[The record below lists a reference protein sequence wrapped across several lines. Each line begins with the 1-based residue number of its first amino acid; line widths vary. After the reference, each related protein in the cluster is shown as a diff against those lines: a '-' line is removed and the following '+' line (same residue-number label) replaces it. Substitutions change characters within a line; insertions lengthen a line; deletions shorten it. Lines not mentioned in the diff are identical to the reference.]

1 MSNYDINL
9 KPPHA
14 AQQYVLDHA
23 KRFNVV
29 ACGRRWGKTD
39 TGVEHLA
46 LPKML
51 EEHQPVG
58 WFAPTYKLLEEAWD
72 FTVETLAPLGPLVRA
87 SKGDRTIRLK
97 DGGRMDF
104 WTLGSSTATSTFVG
118 RGRKYARVIV
128 DEAAHAPYLEQDWTK
143 SIRPTLADLRGDAW
157 FLTTPWGH
165 NYLWRLWLTGQGDDP
180 NWASFQ
186 MPTSANPYILDSEIE
201 AARLDPN
208 MPADAFSQEYLAEF
222 LADVANPFGVDAIRA
237 CIVDEMAEGPVAYW
251 GFDLAK
257 SVDWTVGIGLN
268 TEGHVCAF
276 QRWQSDWHN
285 TQVRIAAMIGQT
297 PALIDSTGVGDPIVE
312 ELCRLCS
319 LAEGYLFTSRSK
331 QQLMEGLAVVIQ
343 RGLISYP
350 SSLDVMIHE
359 LESFQYE
366 YHANGVRYTAPQG
379 MHDDCVDALA
389 LAVRCKTLAPAAPTL
404 SGPEDRAD
412 PLSLQE
418 ILTSDE
424 GWT

>member
-1 MSNYDINL
+1 
-9 KPPHA
+9 
-14 AQQYVLDHA
+14 
-23 KRFNVV
+23 
-29 ACGRRWGKTD
+29 
-39 TGVEHLA
+39 
-46 LPKML
+46 
-51 EEHQPVG
+51 
-58 WFAPTYKLLEEAWD
+58 YKLLEEAWN
-72 FTVETLAPLGPLVRA
+72 FTVETLAPLGMA
-87 SKGDRTIRLK
+87 FQANKTDRQIKLGT
-97 DGGRMDF
+97 GGKMDF
-104 WTLGSSTATSTFVG
+104 WTLQSSTPTKTSVG
-118 RGRKYARVIV
+118 RGRKYKRVVV

-157 FLTTPWGH
+157 FPSSPWGH
-165 NYLWRLWLTGQGDDP
+165 NYFWRLWCTGQAGDP

-186 MPTSANPYILDSEIE
+186 MPTSGNPYILDSEIE

-222 LADVANPFGVDAIRA
+222 LADVANPFGVDAIHA
-237 CIVDEMAEGPVAYW
+237 CECEGFVDGPVAYW

-257 SVDWTVGIGLN
+257 SVDHTVGIGLN
-268 TEGHVCAF
+268 QAGHVCAF

-350 SSLDVMIHE
+350 SSLDVLIHE

-379 MHDDCVDALA
+379 MHDDCVDAIA
-389 LAVRCKTLAPAAPTL
+389 LAVRCKTLAPAAPTF
-404 SGPEDRAD
+404 SGPEDRPD
-412 PLSLQE
+412 PMSLQE
-418 ILTSDE
+418 VLTSDE